1 MVTTMMARRVMA
13 TMATRT
19 PTSSRNIW
27 DTEIK
32 EEVVDV
38 ISLLV
43 DGGMAGVGHHKF
55 KQLG

>member
-1 MVTTMMARRVMA
+1 MA